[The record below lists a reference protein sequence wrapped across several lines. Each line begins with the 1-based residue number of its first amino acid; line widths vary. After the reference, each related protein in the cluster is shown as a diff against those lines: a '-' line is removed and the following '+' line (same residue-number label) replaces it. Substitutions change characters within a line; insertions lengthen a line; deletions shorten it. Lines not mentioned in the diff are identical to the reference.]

1 MKSKSKMAT
10 AQAEQKQINLD
21 EQMKAIENQIAE
33 LRGVYNYLKSL
44 SEQGASVSISSNGS
58 EETN

>member
-1 MKSKSKMAT
+1 MDKVKGKMAT
-10 AQAEQKQINLD
+10 AKAEQKQINLD

-44 SEQGASVSISSNGS
+44 AEQGASVSITSND
-58 EETN
+58 

>member
-1 MKSKSKMAT
+1 MDKVKSKMAT
-10 AQAEQKQINLD
+10 AKAEQKQVNLE

-44 SEQGASVSISSNGS
+44 SEQGASVSITSND
-58 EETN
+58 

>member
-1 MKSKSKMAT
+1 MDKVKGKMAT
-10 AQAEQKQINLD
+10 AKAEQKQINLD

-44 SEQGASVSISSNGS
+44 SEQGASVSITSN
-58 EETN
+58 E